1 MKLISSYEMEF
12 ISTKSPMDA
21 KAAMDREIEVILNTF
36 DYSTYEPE
44 VFIDDDAQEITIPLP
59 LFALYLVN
67 ESIRHQINH
76 LIDLKPYTVF
86 VFSSYAILRYYPVP
100 IE

>member
-1 MKLISSYEMEF
+1 MKLISRYEMEI

-21 KAAMDREIEVILNTF
+21 NAAMDREIEEILNTF
-36 DYSTYEPE
+36 DYSTYKPE
-44 VFIDDDAQEITIPLP
+44 VFIDDDNQEITIPLP
-59 LFALYLVN
+59 SFALYLVN

-76 LIDLKPYTVF
+76 LIDLKPYTVV
-86 VFSSYAILRYYPVP
+86 VFSSNAAFVFYPVP